1 MDRDTALKDRAACD
15 GPRSNLCL
23 MNRMGYQRSNHCTRA
38 RAQACAQL
46 TRLRSESDIRGMPL
60 WLRTRNTVEHRINP
74 QPDVS
79 YARPLGCGSQR
90 SVVDQ
95 RGRTFHGLY
104 HGATS
109 DKAQRVAG

>member
-60 WLRTRNTVEHRINP
+60 WLRTRNTVEHRIKP
-74 QPDVS
+74 QPDES
-79 YARPLGCGSQR
+79 YARPLGSGSQR
-90 SVVDQ
+90 NVAVGS
-95 RGRTFHGLY
+95 GLTFHSLH
-104 HGATS
+104 HGATTGE
-109 DKAQRVAG
+109 AQGGTG